1 MDACRSGTASEHV
14 DEFATNA
21 RGVRQRVAPLSS
33 NVPGESLPDARHLGV
48 TPHDPA
54 TFAVVPLVLLAV
66 SGVACFVPARRAMS
80 VDPLE
85 ALRAE

>member
-1 MDACRSGTASEHV
+1 MTMAIIGAVAGLLVAGASTRLLSG
-14 DEFATNA
+14 
-21 RGVRQRVAPLSS
+21 L
-33 NVPGESLPDARHLGV
+33 LIGV